1 MIEDFK
7 GVQHDILTSKNNA
20 VLVSAGAGSGKTT
33 VMIEKIADLIINKNV
48 PVNSLLVVTFTVLA
62 AEEMKERLIEKLQSL
77 LPTAQDKEKILDL
90 IEQVKTANIDTIDGF
105 SSKTIRKYFY
115 ALEIN
120 PNIEIISD
128 ATRDYYISI
137 ALKKTLDYTEA
148 NTDKMAQLLDIF
160 GGDSRN
166 LNTLSNLI
174 TDIYY
179 KLINIEDYNQF
190 LLDALNEY
198 KTGERTTKI
207 LKNKILNTVGY
218 AKKLAQE
225 SYSSLDEMLQ
235 KTCLNFL
242 EQLNIFK
249 QADDLKTLLEKL
261 KTLTYPELRGKK
273 NCEELK
279 TAIKLVKDFAKKMQT
294 EGIDETYEAKNTEI
308 CEYLTNFYEVLTN
321 FMHNYTL
328 IKQKNNLIDFNDLN
342 RLMLKL
348 LANEKVKAELQAQFK
363 FVFVDEYQDVNP
375 LQDNLL
381 GQLIGKDTKLFLV
394 GDVKQSIYGFRGA
407 NPNSFLN
414 RYANYKN
421 NKEVGQA
428 FNMNVNYRSN
438 PKIMR
443 FVNDVFARIMTEA
456 DADINY
462 GDDCMI
468 EPQRDDIKDDK
479 VAIMLAKTKDKP
491 IAKNLY
497 SVKNAK
503 QVEEQNNEAVLVLL
517 AITDLINKPFYD
529 AKLKCERKLTYKD
542 IAILSRS
549 CEDEQAHQLINFLR
563 QNNVPLKT
571 STKLDV
577 AQNEGVKLILSVL
590 KCVVGMADDV
600 DYLATL
606 FALTDITA
614 EDVAVI
620 KLNADSFYNGLK
632 LSSNGNVKKGFNYL
646 NNIYEYSLHST
657 NSELICYILN
667 DCALRYNLL
676 LKPNGEVVVKDIE
689 EFIGKLSA
697 LEDGLNLAE
706 FIKVIESSKN
716 QAGEVENLDEENS
729 VTVQTIHKSK
739 GLEYPVVILYNTA
752 KQFNYITDNSLIN
765 FNTELGLGVD
775 YYNYETRT
783 KTNSVQ
789 RFVIKQINDVK
800 GYKEEMRLLYV
811 ALTRAK
817 NKLIIT
823 GTYDDKIFEENLKP
837 SNFLNM
843 LIGGFTP
850 LKEGE
855 NNFENCSIF
864 VFDEITTPKQ
874 QLETENRKITKAYE
888 NFVYK
893 NSEKF
898 NIPLKNTV
906 TGLNS
911 EHSENSG
918 FYTKEI
924 AQTHVQYNADEDR
937 ALIGTHYHKALELL
951 ELDKPYKQNSSFGD
965 VDYKKIETAHKMLSP
980 LVKDAHMHKE
990 AEFMMYVPYN
1000 QIVDSSV
1007 EDKVLVQGV
1016 VDLII
1021 EKENSITIVDYK
1033 FSTKP
1038 IKVLKQRYS
1047 EQLNLYKLAVEQA
1060 FNKKVENIYIYSINT
1075 GELG

>member
-7 GVQHDILTSKNNA
+7 GVQHDILTSTNNA

-33 VMIEKIADLIINKNV
+33 VMIEKIADLIINQNV

-62 AEEMKERLIEKLQSL
+62 AEEMKERLIEKLKSVL
-77 LPTAQDKEKILDL
+77 TTSPDKERILDL
-90 IEQVKTANIDTIDGF
+90 IEQVKTASIDTIDGF

-115 ALEIN
+115 TLEIN

-128 ATRDYYISI
+128 ATRDYYITR
-137 ALKKTLDYTEA
+137 AMKKTLDDYEA
-148 NTDKMAQLLDIF
+148 NTQNFEQLLDIF

-166 LNTLSNLI
+166 LNTLNRLI
-174 TDIYY
+174 VDIYY

-190 LLDALNEY
+190 LMDALNEY
-198 KTGERTTKI
+198 KTDEHCVNF
-207 LKNKILNTVGY
+207 LKDKILNTINY
-218 AKKLAQE
+218 AKKLAQGGF
-225 SYSSLDEMLQ
+225 SALDETLQ
-235 KTCLNFL
+235 KLCLNFID
-242 EQLNIFK
+242 QLNKFNS
-249 QADDLKTLLEKL
+249 DDNLKALLKKL
-261 KTLTYPELRGKK
+261 KEITCPELRGKK
-273 NCEELK
+273 NCDEVK
-279 TAIKLVKDFAKKMQT
+279 TAIKLVKDLEKKMQT
-294 EGIDETYEAKNTEI
+294 EGIDESYDIKNAEI
-308 CEYLTNFYEVLTN
+308 YEYLTNFLEILTA
-321 FMHNYTL
+321 FMQNYKQ

-348 LANEKVKAELQAQFK
+348 LSNEKVKAELQAQYRY
-363 FVFVDEYQDVNP
+363 VFIDEYQDVNP

-381 GQLIGKDTKLFLV
+381 AQVIGKNTKLFLV

-414 RYANYKN
+414 RYTNYKN
-421 NKEVGQA
+421 NNKVGQA

-438 PKIMR
+438 PIIMQ

-462 GDDCMI
+462 GEDCMI
-468 EPQRDDIKDDK
+468 EPKRDDINDDK
-479 VAIMLAKTKDKP
+479 VSLMLAKEVDKP
-491 IAKNLY
+491 LAKNLY

-503 QVEEQNNEAVLVLL
+503 LVDEQNDEAVLVLL
-517 AITDLINKPFYD
+517 AITNLINKPFYD
-529 AKLKCERKLTYKD
+529 AKLKCNRNIEYKD

-549 CEDEQAHQLINFLR
+549 CEDEQARQLINFLR
-563 QNNVPLKT
+563 QHNVPLKT

-577 AQNEGVKLILSVL
+577 VQNEGVKLIMSIL
-590 KCVVGMADDV
+590 KCVVGLADDV
-600 DYLATL
+600 DYLATF
-606 FALTDITA
+606 FALTDVTA
-614 EDVAVI
+614 EEVAEI
-620 KLNADSFYNGLK
+620 KLGADSLYGGLK
-632 LSSNGNVKKGFNYL
+632 ASSKDKITNGFNL
-646 NNIYEYSLHST
+646 INGMEKYSYHST
-657 NSELICYILN
+657 NSQLIRYILN

-676 LKPNGEVVVKDIE
+676 LKPNGEAVVNDIE

-697 LEDGLNLAE
+697 LEDCLNLAE
-706 FIKVIESSKN
+706 FIKVVESSKN
-716 QAGEVENLDEENS
+716 QSSEVENLDEENS
-729 VTVQTIHKSK
+729 VTIQTIHKSK

-765 FNTELGLGVD
+765 FNTEFGLGVD

-783 KTNSVQ
+783 KINSVP
-789 RFVIKQINDVK
+789 RYVIKQTNDIK

-823 GTYDDKIFEENLKP
+823 GTYNDKIFEDNVKP
-837 SNFLNM
+837 NNFLNM
-843 LIGGFTP
+843 LIGGFCP

-855 NNFENCSIF
+855 NNFKNCNIY
-864 VFDEITTPKQ
+864 VFDKIKTPKQ
-874 QLETENRKITKAYE
+874 QLEVESKTITKAYE
-888 NFVYK
+888 NFVYS
-893 NSEKF
+893 NTDKF
-898 NIPLKNTV
+898 SIPLKNTV

-911 EHSENSG
+911 EHSENNG

-924 AQTHVQYNADEDR
+924 TQATVQYNADEDK

-951 ELDKPYKQNSSFGD
+951 ELNQPYKQTTNYED
-965 VDYKKIETAHKMLSP
+965 VDYKKIELAHKTLAP
-980 LVKDAHMHKE
+980 LTKNAHMHKE

-1000 QIVDSSV
+1000 KIVNSAV

-1060 FNKKVENIYIYSINT
+1060 FNKKVDNIYIYSINT